1 MPQRPR
7 TPSAWTGPQIVVT
20 VAGHEYK
27 IYELPTFCPRCRK
40 NAIPKILGPVS
51 IYVDD
56 DGPGEWVVGVPLTCG
71 RCQRGYVAEYSGGHY
86 TGTDYDDDLEYM
98 GTVPEAE
105 PHVSVSEALTKISPS
120 FAKVYDEAVAAQA
133 TGLEELSGAGY
144 RRALEFLVKDYLIS
158 KEPGKAAQFRRMPLA
173 VCIRD
178 HINLPEVQDLAKEAV
193 NIGNDFVHF
202 TQYGKRE
209 VQELRGLINLV
220 WRWIELQEEVRIE
233 RDRLA
238 ALREQT
244 EEEGARVG
252 RAATVDA

>member
-1 MPQRPR
+1 MPGRR
-7 TPSAWTGPQIVVT
+7 KTPSAWTGPLKVT
-20 VAGHEYK
+20 TVGGAEYR

-40 NAIPKILGPVS
+40 NAIPRILGPVA
-51 IYVDD
+51 IDIDD
-56 DGPGEWVVGVPLTCG
+56 DGFVEWIVGVPLSCG
-71 RCQRGYVAEYSGGHY
+71 RCNRGYVAEYYGNQSEF
-86 TGTDYDDDLEYM
+86 DPDDLSYL

-105 PHVSVSEALTKISPS
+105 PHVAVSEALTKISPS

-158 KEPGKAAQFRRMPLA
+158 KEPSKEEQFRSMPLG

-178 HINLPEVQDLAKEAV
+178 HIDLPEVQELAKEALD
-193 NIGNDFVHF
+193 IGNDFVHF

-238 ALREQT
+238 ALKRRP
-244 EEEGARVG
+244 EEV
-252 RAATVDA
+252 V